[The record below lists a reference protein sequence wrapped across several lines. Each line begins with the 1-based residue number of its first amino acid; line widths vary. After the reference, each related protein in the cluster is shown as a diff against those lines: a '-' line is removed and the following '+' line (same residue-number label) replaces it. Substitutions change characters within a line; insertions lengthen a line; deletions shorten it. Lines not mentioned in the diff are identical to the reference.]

1 MNDTLKLKG
10 HVSYKQFG
18 ADGKL
23 KDAWEVDNIVV
34 TAGKTYLAAW
44 IAAASQAGKFMEYV
58 GVGSSSTAATLG
70 DTALGT
76 ELARVAGTITSSVN
90 VWQNQATFSAGVGT
104 GTWQEAGLLSA
115 SSSGTLFAR
124 QVFSARVKEATDT
137 IQVTWQVTIS

>member
-1 MNDTLKLKG
+1 MNDTLKLTG
-10 HVSYKQFG
+10 HVSYKLFR
-18 ADGKL
+18 ADGSL
-23 KDAWEVDNIVV
+23 KDAWDVNNIVV

-44 IAAASQAGKFMEYV
+44 IAAASQAGAFMAYV
-58 GVGSSSTAATLG
+58 AAGSGSTAAALA

-76 ELARVAGTITSSVN
+76 ELARVAGTVTSSVN

-104 GTWQEAGLLSA
+104 GTWAEAGLFSA
-115 SSSGTLFAR
+115 SSSGTMFAR